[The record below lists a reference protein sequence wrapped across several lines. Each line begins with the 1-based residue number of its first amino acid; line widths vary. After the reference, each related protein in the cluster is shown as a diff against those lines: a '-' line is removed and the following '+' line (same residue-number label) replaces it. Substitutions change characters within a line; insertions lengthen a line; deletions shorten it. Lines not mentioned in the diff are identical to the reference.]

1 MISATLRQRRNTTTA
16 ATASAT
22 ALLDAGFA
30 RLSGHQQI
38 SVPILRGS
46 SSYPRGVYTKEY
58 STHPARRQ
66 QQSPSATHAT
76 LLTSPN
82 QHNRHSAPRWS
93 TLQGTF
99 GGSTLK
105 WKNALRGRRQARR
118 SGCPQAPRAEIQNR
132 ELLVGDVLALVCFCL
147 YKQVR
152 QPLWMHACTCI
163 MMLRDHSLR
172 KYSIA

>member
-1 MISATLRQRRNTTTA
+1 MASATLRQRSNTTT
-16 ATASAT
+16 TTIASGT

-38 SVPILRGS
+38 SVPILRGLS
-46 SSYPRGVYTKEY
+46 SFPRGINSKEY
-58 STHPARRQ
+58 CTHPARRQ

-93 TLQGTF
+93 TLKGTLE
-99 GGSTLK
+99 GSTLN

-118 SGCPQAPRAEIQNR
+118 SGCLQSPRAEIQNR

-152 QPLWMHACTCI
+152 QPLWMHACT
-163 MMLRDHSLR
+163 
-172 KYSIA
+172 